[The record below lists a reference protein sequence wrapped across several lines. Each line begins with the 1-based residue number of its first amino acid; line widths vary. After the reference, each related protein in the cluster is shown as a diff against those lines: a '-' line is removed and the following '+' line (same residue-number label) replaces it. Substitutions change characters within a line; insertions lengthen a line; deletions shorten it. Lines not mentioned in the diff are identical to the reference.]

1 VGLAQTNSTLSWKSV
16 GFSDSCSEPQKP
28 AFCQECRPKFI
39 SIAEKAC
46 YRAGRGADGRFFRK
60 PERAGP
66 RGSRNRATLL
76 TEDLLDGRARVLT
89 EKDEV
94 DLQMLEGT
102 NPQILADEQMGCP
115 QPTA

>member
-1 VGLAQTNSTLSWKSV
+1 
-16 GFSDSCSEPQKP
+16 
-28 AFCQECRPKFI
+28 
-39 SIAEKAC
+39 
-46 YRAGRGADGRFFRK
+46 
-60 PERAGP
+60 
-66 RGSRNRATLL
+66 
-76 TEDLLDGRARVLT
+76 LDGRARALT

>member
-1 VGLAQTNSTLSWKSV
+1 MAQFAV
-16 GFSDSCSEPQKP
+16 P
-28 AFCQECRPKFI
+28 A
-39 SIAEKAC
+39 
-46 YRAGRGADGRFFRK
+46 AGSSGNPNGR
-60 PERAGP
+60 P

-76 TEDLLDGRARVLT
+76 IEDLLDGRARALT

-102 NPQILADEQMGCP
+102 NPQILADEQMGGP